1 MFFVEEKEPIA
12 IDNSW
17 TYGCNRC
24 VICNNN
30 YKHSRLWWGVGDTNG
45 SGVALGGI
53 FELREKIAHPTCIK
67 IVNDIKKNKYSK
79 LSVYHNPLYLSWR
92 SRVNNSFSQD
102 VSSSF
107 CNLFNSFRCLSINKN
122 DSV

>member
-67 IVNDIKKNKYSK
+67 IVNDIKKKKQELTDLEYKLFEKKYMI
-79 LSVYHNPLYLSWR
+79 
-92 SRVNNSFSQD
+92 D
-102 VSSSF
+102 E
-107 CNLFNSFRCLSINKN
+107 
-122 DSV
+122 